1 MSNKS
6 QELTARSMDGVDMVR
21 RLARVHQRVHSG
33 QTSSSTAR
41 QTPEGVRD
49 TGKGGQTGDKAGI
62 ESADSR
68 HVESSRAR
76 TVKGSNKKER
86 IRASVSVYMKERTGR
101 LEASPGAKKPQ
112 TKAQLRNVRS

>member
-1 MSNKS
+1 
-6 QELTARSMDGVDMVR
+6 MDGVDVVG

-49 TGKGGQTGDKAGI
+49 TGKGGQAGDKAGI

-86 IRASVSVYMKERTGR
+86 IRASVGVLYEGANGSARGVTRSEETANQSTAKER
-101 LEASPGAKKPQ
+101 
-112 TKAQLRNVRS
+112 

>member
-1 MSNKS
+1 
-6 QELTARSMDGVDMVR
+6 MDGVDMVG

-68 HVESSRAR
+68 HVECSRAR

-86 IRASVSVYMKERTGR
+86 IRASVRAVYE
-101 LEASPGAKKPQ
+101 
-112 TKAQLRNVRS
+112 

>member
-1 MSNKS
+1 
-6 QELTARSMDGVDMVR
+6 MVG

-49 TGKGGQTGDKAGI
+49 TSKGGQTGDKAGI

-68 HVESSRAR
+68 HIESSRAR
-76 TVKGSNKKER
+76 TVKGSKQKK
-86 IRASVSVYMKERTGR
+86 SVSKRV
-101 LEASPGAKKPQ
+101 
-112 TKAQLRNVRS
+112 

>member
-1 MSNKS
+1 
-6 QELTARSMDGVDMVR
+6 MDGVDVVG

-49 TGKGGQTGDKAGI
+49 TGKGGQAGDKAGI

-76 TVKGSNKKER
+76 TVKGSNKKRTYQSECGRVIRRSER
-86 IRASVSVYMKERTGR
+86 VG
-101 LEASPGAKKPQ
+101 
-112 TKAQLRNVRS
+112 